1 MNNQWMKR
9 TLLAVS
15 IQFAIGSLYAAET
28 NTEVDASAEAAVD
41 QAVPAKEDVQINK
54 DETKSLA
61 PKSGSQAAEALQK
74 KEGDASQ
81 ETNLQEV
88 FTSNERQYSLI
99 KKGEIS
105 TFYDL
110 DYSYYRDSQLNLGI
124 NEGTAY
130 QLRVDEDASHTI
142 TNTFTAQYGVRD
154 NLTFTA
160 SLPFIAKSDSRR
172 FKSQVQHICS

>member
-15 IQFAIGSLYAAET
+15 IQFAIGSLYAAE
-28 NTEVDASAEAAVD
+28 AESSTDVAAD
-41 QAVPAKEDVQINK
+41 QATSTDEASSANITQTAPNAVVQATEDVTINK

-61 PKSGSQAAEALQK
+61 PKPGTQAAEALQK

-99 KKGEIS
+99 KKGEFS

-124 NEGTAY
+124 NEGTA
-130 QLRVDEDASHTI
+130 
-142 TNTFTAQYGVRD
+142 
-154 NLTFTA
+154 
-160 SLPFIAKSDSRR
+160 
-172 FKSQVQHICS
+172 

>member
-1 MNNQWMKR
+1 MNNQWMKK

-28 NTEVDASAEAAVD
+28 APADIDVSPEVATDQAEAVATDSAGAVSD
-41 QAVPAKEDVQINK
+41 GAATEAIKAEEATQTEAIAPAKEEVKINK

-61 PKSGSQAAEALQK
+61 PKAGTQAAEALQK
-74 KEGDASQ
+74 QEGDASQ

-110 DYSYYRDSQLNLGI
+110 DYSY
-124 NEGTAY
+124 
-130 QLRVDEDASHTI
+130 
-142 TNTFTAQYGVRD
+142 
-154 NLTFTA
+154 
-160 SLPFIAKSDSRR
+160 
-172 FKSQVQHICS
+172 